1 MHTLY
6 ALGTK
11 IMECA
16 MSASVSLSFR
26 VDERTVAQLDRL
38 AEATDR
44 QRSWILEQA
53 LRAYL
58 KHHAWQVEDIRQ
70 ALAEADAGDFATDE
84 EMAKTFA
91 SFDQPLN

>member
-1 MHTLY
+1 M
-6 ALGTK
+6 A
-11 IMECA
+11 
-16 MSASVSLSFR
+16 ASVSLSFR
-26 VDERTVAQLDRL
+26 VDEQTVALLDRL

-53 LRAYL
+53 LNTYL

-84 EMAKTFA
+84 EMAETFT
-91 SFDQPLN
+91 SFNQPLDRM

>member
-1 MHTLY
+1 
-6 ALGTK
+6 
-11 IMECA
+11 MECA

-26 VDERTVAQLDRL
+26 VDEQTVAQLDQL

-53 LRAYL
+53 LHAYL

-84 EMAKTFA
+84 EMAETFA

>member
-1 MHTLY
+1 
-6 ALGTK
+6 
-11 IMECA
+11 

-26 VDERTVAQLDRL
+26 VDEQTVAQLDQL

-53 LRAYL
+53 LHAYL

-70 ALAEADAGDFATDE
+70 ALAEADADDFASDE
-84 EMAKTFA
+84 EMTETFA
-91 SFDQPLN
+91 SFDPPLDQL